1 MPHTK
6 SAWKRMKQAEKRKLH
21 NRAVI
26 KKVKAQVRTF
36 LAAVKSNDLAKA
48 AEEMK
53 TAGKLLD
60 RAGTK
65 GYIHA
70 NKASRLKSRMA
81 HRLDKAKKAPPK
93 EAAGK

>member
-21 NRAVI
+21 NRVI
-26 KKVKAQVRTF
+26 VKKVKAQVRTF
-36 LAAVKSNDLAKA
+36 LAAVKTNDLTKA
-48 AEEMK
+48 VTEMS
-53 TAGKLLD
+53 AAAQLLD

-81 HRLDKAKKAPPK
+81 HRLAKAQAAPAK
-93 EAAGK
+93 EPASK

>member
-6 SAWKRMKQAEKRKLH
+6 SAWKRMKQAEKRRVH
-21 NRAVI
+21 NKAVV
-26 KKVKAQVRTF
+26 KKVKAQVRAF
-36 LAAVKSNDLAKA
+36 IAAVKTNDLTKA
-48 AEEMK
+48 ATEMS
-53 TAGKLLD
+53 AAAKLLD

-93 EAAGK
+93 EAAAK

>member
-21 NRAVI
+21 NRAVV
-26 KKVKAQVRTF
+26 KKVKAQVRVF
-36 LAAVKSNDLAKA
+36 LAAVKGNDLTKA
-48 AEEMK
+48 AAEMSAAA
-53 TAGKLLD
+53 TLLD

-81 HRLDKAKKAPPK
+81 HRLAKAKTTPAKA
-93 EAAGK
+93 

>member
-26 KKVKAQVRTF
+26 KKVKAQVRAF
-36 LAAVKSNDLAKA
+36 LAAVKGSDLTKA

-53 TAGKLLD
+53 QAGKLLD

-81 HRLDKAKKAPPK
+81 HRLDKAKKAPVK
-93 EAAGK
+93 SA

>member
-26 KKVKAQVRTF
+26 KKVKAQVRAF
-36 LAAVKSNDLAKA
+36 LAAVKANDMAKA
-48 AEEMK
+48 ADEMK

-93 EAAGK
+93 AAATK